1 MKRYSSASSSS
12 CSSSSPSPSPSSSP
26 SCSLEFQNP
35 DQTEAPGRASNKRA
49 RRSGN
54 GNGNGND
61 NDNGDND
68 DNKSKKV
75 KGMSLSSSAINGGR
89 RSSAYRGVT
98 RHRWT
103 GRFEAHLW
111 DKSCWNNLQNKKG
124 RQGAYDNE
132 EAAARTYDLA
142 ALKYW
147 GRESTLNF
155 PIEIYAKELEEM
167 EKVTKEE
174 YLASLR
180 RQSSGFSRGV
190 SKYRGVA
197 RHHHNGRWEARIGRV
212 LGNKYLYLG
221 TYSTQEEAATAYDLA
236 AIQYRGANAVTNF
249 DISRYTDKINIIN
262 QSTNG
267 ESQEDQTVITIPSQ
281 VNEVEEDQEAPPNS
295 SSSCSSELENLQNQ
309 KQPPQQQLQ
318 DQQIELQNPHIQ
330 PNQIPPLREESSPI
344 AHVDPTTTTTDEQ
357 ELPWIFMDD
366 DGFSQF
372 QVPDLSD
379 GDLPSV
385 FSDGARRFD
394 DDIGFLFRPD
404 PEEADFNLDAILS
417 SPSYGDLAMVD
428 STRMVADDDC
438 GQEKLLCSANSA
450 SCSPNSSI
458 SYSDYTS

>member
-1 MKRYSSASSSS
+1 MMKRYSSASSSS
-12 CSSSSPSPSPSSSP
+12 CSSSSPSPSPSCSP
-26 SCSLEFQNP
+26 SSSSLAFQNP
-35 DQTEAPGRASNKRA
+35 DQTEARGRASNKRP
-49 RRSGN
+49 RRSVKGNSN
-54 GNGNGND
+54 GNGSGN
-61 NDNGDND
+61 ND
-68 DNKSKKV
+68 DNKAKKV
-75 KGMSLSSSAINGGR
+75 KTISSSSSAINGGR
-89 RSSAYRGVT
+89 RSSVYRGVT

-155 PIEIYAKELEEM
+155 PIEIYGKELEEM

-249 DISRYTDKINIIN
+249 DISRYIDKINLLN
-262 QSTNG
+262 QSSNG

-281 VNEVEEDQEAPPNS
+281 VDEVEEDEEAPPNS

-318 DQQIELQNPHIQ
+318 DQEIEPENPHIQ
-330 PNQIPPLREESSPI
+330 PNQISPLKEESSPI
-344 AHVDPTTTTTDEQ
+344 AHVDPTTTTADEQ

-366 DGFSQF
+366 GGFSQF

-379 GDLPSV
+379 GDLLSV

-404 PEEADFNLDAILS
+404 PDVADFNLDAILS

-428 STRMVADDDC
+428 STRRLVNCAVFMD
-438 GQEKLLCSANSA
+438 L
-450 SCSPNSSI
+450 P
-458 SYSDYTS
+458 